1 MRALSGLGWA
11 VALAVAVSFCTS
23 MALRIH
29 PERRAALLAARAGLV
44 GAIAGGAALFVQLLA
59 AID

>member
-1 MRALSGLGWA
+1 M
-11 VALAVAVSFCTS
+11 ALAVAVSFCTA